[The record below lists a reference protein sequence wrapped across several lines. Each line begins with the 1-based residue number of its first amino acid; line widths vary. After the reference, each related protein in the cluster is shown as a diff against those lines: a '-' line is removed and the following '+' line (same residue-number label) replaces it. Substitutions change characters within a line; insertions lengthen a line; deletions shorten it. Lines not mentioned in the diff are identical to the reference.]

1 MSDEIMLKFI
11 FSNDNYTSL
20 KCHKKEN
27 LRNMIDTFCKMKK
40 IKLDHIILLHNGVIV
55 NKYDININIEKF
67 ASMSNYQ
74 RVVFQLLLLSGIYL

>member
-11 FSNDNYTSL
+11 FSNGNYTSL

-40 IKLDHIILLHNGVIV
+40 
-55 NKYDININIEKF
+55 
-67 ASMSNYQ
+67 
-74 RVVFQLLLLSGIYL
+74 

>member
-20 KCHKKEN
+20 CHKKEN

-40 IKLDHIILLHNGVIV
+40 
-55 NKYDININIEKF
+55 
-67 ASMSNYQ
+67 
-74 RVVFQLLLLSGIYL
+74 